1 MASALIYVSEYPG
14 FAAGDNGAV
23 PVVALPPTAQY
34 AVLSTVGGLRTFTI
48 TSAGAGFATGSYLN
62 VPVVNKTGTGIGGT
76 LFVVVSAAATGTIN
90 ALFPTNSGYGYAVG
104 DTFNLSTGGGLT
116 TAGFPLGTNSIIATL
131 TVLSIVPCGPP
142 LQPSTRVIDVCVD
155 SASPVNVI
163 LGSTLGPSF
172 NGTFTTQLGVLT
184 TNGGRMAV
192 NERQLRGVNN
202 SPFPVLGAYGAGFT
216 PTAQLQVIVGTAA
229 A

>member
-1 MASALIYVSEYPG
+1 MASAIIYVSEFPG

-104 DTFNLSTGGGLT
+104 DTFNLVTASLT

-131 TVLSIVPCGPP
+131 TVLTVVPCGPP
-142 LQPSTRVIDVCVD
+142 FQGSTRVIDVCVD

-163 LGSTLGPSF
+163 VGSTQGPSYG
-172 NGTFTTQLGVLT
+172 GTLTTQLGVLT

-192 NERQLRGVNN
+192 NERQLRGVNS
-202 SPFPVLGAYGAGFT
+202 SPVPVLGASGAGFT